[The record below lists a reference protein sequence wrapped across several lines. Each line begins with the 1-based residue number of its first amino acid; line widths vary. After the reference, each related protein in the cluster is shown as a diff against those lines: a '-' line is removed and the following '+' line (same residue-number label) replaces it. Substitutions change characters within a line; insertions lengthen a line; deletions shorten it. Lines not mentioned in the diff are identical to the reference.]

1 MGAYE
6 IQDKDEDGLSDA
18 IEVEIFTDPNDSD
31 TDNDGYIDSDDIFP
45 NDTSEWEDSDGDGKG
60 DNSDSHP
67 GLKYFQNDFQFV
79 LSILVSI
86 SILVIIG
93 FLGVVGLRKNKLDE
107 RDASEE
113 EKPTIEVDYA
123 YEGMPAVNEIGNQ
136 ELLSL

>member
-1 MGAYE
+1 M
-6 IQDKDEDGLSDA
+6 
-18 IEVEIFTDPNDSD
+18 IF
-31 TDNDGYIDSDDIFP
+31 
-45 NDTSEWEDSDGDGKG
+45 K
-60 DNSDSHP
+60 
-67 GLKYFQNDFQFV
+67 FV

-93 FLGVVGLRKNKLDE
+93 FLGVIGLRKNKLDE

-136 ELLSL
+136 ELTDVESKDEKPVVEEMRSNLSH